1 MKRKTTL
8 ILSIIELVLGALGLL
23 SFGVLSFSGESMR
36 GSIPALILSIFLVV
50 FNLIRIFQYMRER
63 ENKSQMMDGE
73 KVRIIKIGK
82 EALFELIYEHFN
94 DHQDVYLDVDPLQVM
109 NYWDIDFENGQFI
122 YCAVKFEEDESGNPI
137 GLPETID
144 VSKIMKKIPDTTT
157 TMYQPNRYKEY
168 TKQELEEL
176 SK

>member
-1 MKRKTTL
+1 MRRKPGL
-8 ILSIIELVLGALGLL
+8 ILSSIELVLGALGLL
-23 SFGVLSFSGESMR
+23 SFGVLAFSGESIR
-36 GSIPALILSIFLVV
+36 GNIPALILSIFLVV
-50 FNLIRIFQYMRER
+50 FSSIRIFQYSRER
-63 ENKSQMMDGE
+63 ESRSQTMEED

-82 EALFELIYEHFN
+82 EALFEFIYEKFN
-94 DHQDVYLDVDPLQVM
+94 EDQDEYLDVDPLQVT

-122 YCAVKFEEDESGNPI
+122 YCAVKFEEDESGTPI

-144 VSKIMKKIPDTTT
+144 FSKIMKKIPDTTA